1 VLASAGLLNPADGTL
16 NWQALEDRKPKQQT
30 WAEAV
35 NECVTDPVARERLLA
50 MDDAGPARNG

>member
-16 NWQALEDRKPKQQT
+16 NWQALEDR
-30 WAEAV
+30 AEAV
-35 NECVTDPVARERLLA
+35 NECVTDPGARERLLA